1 MIVRQSSYDAL
12 ERRHYAL
19 VRAHNSLIDRY
30 NNLIDEWNGLVRQI
44 NERGGQAFLDGKLP
58 NQQQQNTQFSEAELR
73 TLISLCHPD
82 KHGGKLSATHITQKL
97 IAMREATQ

>member
-12 ERRHYAL
+12 ERQHHAL
-19 VRAHNSLIDRY
+19 VRAHNSLIERY

-44 NERGGQAFLDGKLP
+44 NERGGQAFLNG
-58 NQQQQNTQFSEAELR
+58 QQNTQFSEAELR

-97 IAMREATQ
+97 IAMREAAQ